1 MAEPVVAF
9 LIGTGV
15 LFAYYLVVVA
25 LVPVLLLSL
34 TPIPRELARKLHHI
48 FYGLSIFILV
58 EGFET
63 WYLAALAAAT
73 LVAVAYPALFF
84 WLERQPFFQ
93 RSFAQRSGEQGEF
106 RRQLLL
112 VQLSFALLLALTW
125 GLLGHEHRYLAVAAV
140 MAWTFGD
147 AAAALF
153 GKAFGKRKIHHELV
167 DSGKT
172 HEGSG
177 AMTAFAFA
185 ALFITLCWFGGVPW
199 WAAAVAGLLVA
210 PLSAAV
216 ELISPAGTDTL
227 SVPLATLAALYPL
240 LSLLEW
246 LAGRA

>member
-1 MAEPVVAF
+1 MAESLIALV
-9 LIGTGV
+9 IGTGA
-15 LFAYYLVVVA
+15 LFLYYLLVVA
-25 LVPVLLLSL
+25 LVPVALMSL
-34 TPIPRELARKLHHI
+34 TRMPRELARKLHHI

-63 WYLAALAAAT
+63 WYFAVLAAAT
-73 LVAVAYPALFF
+73 LVAVAYPALF
-84 WLERQPFFQ
+84 WLERQPYFQ
-93 RSFAQRSGEQGEF
+93 RAFTQRNGEQGEF

-153 GKAFGKRKIHHELV
+153 GKAFGRRKIRHQLV
-167 DSGKT
+167 DEGKT

-199 WAAAVAGLLVA
+199 WAAALAGMLVA

-216 ELISPAGTDTL
+216 EAISPAGTDTI
-227 SVPLATLAALYPL
+227 SVPLATVAALYPVL
-240 LSLLEW
+240 TLLEW
-246 LAGRA
+246 VAGRA